1 MRELVVTLVAAV
13 FGLAG
18 TVVGAALSARAAKKG
33 ALLSAQ
39 ATLQQ
44 VRDQATADQAHW
56 LRQQRFQAYE
66 GFLATWDEC
75 LRLIDSVGL
84 PGDAGSSDGNP
95 LKEAAGRMTERAR
108 RIDILG
114 PAEVARAAEEL
125 ADSIRRD
132 VDIATKLKE
141 LTMSTVPEAT
151 ERMTTETAP
160 AMAAAREA
168 MQEASRQIQELV
180 AEAKESGRPLHEDPR
195 AAEIPESAER
205 AQELTDAVVARAN
218 ADNDGFSVFLAQ
230 ATVIVNELKRNQEA
244 ARVFANASRPPR
256 GTHSLPQL
264 RPLPRSRRPEAVW
277 NECGR
282 ARRSVD

>member
-1 MRELVVTLVAAV
+1 MKELVIALVAAV

-44 VRDQATADQAHW
+44 VRDQAAVDQAHW
-56 LRQQRFQAYE
+56 LRQQRLQAYE
-66 GFLATWDEC
+66 GFLAAWDEC

-84 PGDAGSSDGNP
+84 PGDAGASDGNP

-114 PAEVARAAEEL
+114 PAEVAQAAEEL

-132 VDIATKLKE
+132 VKLATKLKE

-168 MQEASRQIQELV
+168 MQEASRQMQELV
-180 AEAKESGRPLHEDPR
+180 AQAKESGRPLHEDPR
-195 AAEIPESAER
+195 AAEMLEIAER
-205 AQELTDAVVARAN
+205 AQELTNAAIARAHQ
-218 ADNDGFSVFLAQ
+218 DGDGFSAFLDQ
-230 ATVIVNELKRNQEA
+230 ATAIVDELKHNQEA
-244 ARVFANASRPPR
+244 RAGIRERFTRAARHTLASATPPA
-256 GTHSLPQL
+256 P
-264 RPLPRSRRPEAVW
+264 
-277 NECGR
+277 
-282 ARRSVD
+282 